1 MMCFSCIPFN
11 GERPID
17 YPNTRW
23 VSEIPSIYFDIGSFS
38 MRSDLSVDYDAE
50 GVLILENNENID
62 IVVLFDY
69 VDGVA
74 IRTKN
79 KDGRVFFGKCIFKED
94 RMIVTLNDKRKDTLF
109 YGKYQT
115 ITFIKKELGD

>member
-1 MMCFSCIPFN
+1 MYRKRILNLTKLFFTLFFILMMCFSCIPFN

-50 GVLILENNENID
+50 GVLILENN
-62 IVVLFDY
+62 V
-69 VDGVA
+69 
-74 IRTKN
+74 K
-79 KDGRVFFGKCIFKED
+79 
-94 RMIVTLNDKRKDTLF
+94 
-109 YGKYQT
+109 
-115 ITFIKKELGD
+115 